1 MPGGV
6 QEDEGRMSTFASGH
20 GQDRGQK
27 QRQSNIICT
36 AARPITF
43 FFVSGIKD
51 LNEK

>member
-6 QEDEGRMSTFASGH
+6 QEDEGRRAPLPQGM
-20 GQDRGQK
+20 DRTGDTNKGNQTSFVLLHT
-27 QRQSNIICT
+27 QE
-36 AARPITF
+36 PF